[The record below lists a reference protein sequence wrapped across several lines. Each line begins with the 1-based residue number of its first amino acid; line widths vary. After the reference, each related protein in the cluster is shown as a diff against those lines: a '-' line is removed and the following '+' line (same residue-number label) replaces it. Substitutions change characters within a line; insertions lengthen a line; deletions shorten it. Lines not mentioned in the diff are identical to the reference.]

1 MNDMVELCWAAYQEY
16 QDEHGGAQPEFLI
29 LGANHIHKFVA
40 QLNERFATEARR
52 SREYRL
58 KQYMGCHILCSL
70 EEPDAISFA
79 HNPFEAGGQ
88 N

>member
-1 MNDMVELCWAAYQEY
+1 MSDLVELCWQAFQEY
-16 QDEHGGAQPEFLI
+16 QDAHNGAVPDFLV
-29 LGANHIHKFVA
+29 LGVNHIHKFTT
-40 QLNERFATEARR
+40 QLQERFATEARR

-79 HNPFEAGGQ
+79 HNPYEAGEA